1 MKAGGPKT
9 AGERP
14 SQSTLAIGNAGVP
27 GQAVKRRRGSPQPS
41 SAAATSTPGAAEGNR
56 AAHPA
61 QPQHAAE
68 QRASYSLLG
77 SGDVAR
83 LHAIKQEGDS
93 PRALDTQHLPGA
105 GAGLEAGLG
114 GGAAYQAAPG
124 GGVPGLTAAAGG
136 AHGGGKGAKGLL
148 VAQGGLSGL
157 TPVAIGGARG
167 VTRPGPGVTPH
178 AVVMGGLQAGAPPAA
193 AVVSTPTLM
202 AGNRA
207 PGAAA
212 PHPPSPMPP
221 QGHSQLGFGVGGS
234 LSAGSNPGGFLT
246 LPQGPQP
253 PYGVGHGQYGQQTFG
268 MQAHGVVKE
277 EGGGGGQQGQGP
289 PAPSSTARFLA
300 MPPKEGYM
308 RPDVVKLPLEVNT
321 RVACKQRDGK
331 HHMARIIERRLRSG
345 PGPGGSG
352 APEECD
358 YYVHYIKFNRRMD
371 EWVVQSQLDLATV
384 EVEIPELDPKKKKR
398 MLADD
403 PDSDSDHGDFDV
415 NALREHEEFT
425 KLMLQPIEEPSH
437 RPAPPTPHRVDGK
450 REKSWCQALCM
461 LAKLFL
467 DHKTLYFDVDLFLFY
482 ILCELDERGAHMV
495 GYFSKEKQSEEG
507 YNLACILTLPSFQR
521 KGYGKALISLSYE
534 LSKLEGKVGT
544 PERPLSDLG
553 RVSYHGYWT
562 RELLAVLQSHEGS
575 ISIKEL
581 SERTAMKPDD
591 IEATLRQLGLIQM
604 QKGQHVIVAAPHIV
618 KQHLKQAGGPG
629 LVIEP
634 SKIVWTPY
642 NAERE
647 YVQKGH

>member
-1 MKAGGPKT
+1 ML
-9 AGERP
+9 R
-14 SQSTLAIGNAGVP
+14 
-27 GQAVKRRRGSPQPS
+27 
-41 SAAATSTPGAAEGNR
+41 
-56 AAHPA
+56 
-61 QPQHAAE
+61 
-68 QRASYSLLG
+68 
-77 SGDVAR
+77 
-83 LHAIKQEGDS
+83 
-93 PRALDTQHLPGA
+93 HLNK
-105 GAGLEAGLG
+105 L
-114 GGAAYQAAPG
+114 
-124 GGVPGLTAAAGG
+124 
-136 AHGGGKGAKGLL
+136 KM
-148 VAQGGLSGL
+148 
-157 TPVAIGGARG
+157 R
-167 VTRPGPGVTPH
+167 
-178 AVVMGGLQAGAPPAA
+178 
-193 AVVSTPTLM
+193 
-202 AGNRA
+202 
-207 PGAAA
+207 
-212 PHPPSPMPP
+212 HPP
-221 QGHSQLGFGVGGS
+221 G
-234 LSAGSNPGGFLT
+234 
-246 LPQGPQP
+246 
-253 PYGVGHGQYGQQTFG
+253 
-268 MQAHGVVKE
+268 E
-277 EGGGGGQQGQGP
+277 EIY
-289 PAPSSTARFLA
+289 RHNNVCMF
-300 MPPKEGYM
+300 E
-308 RPDVVKLPLEVNT
+308 
-321 RVACKQRDGK
+321 
-331 HHMARIIERRLRSG
+331 
-345 PGPGGSG
+345 
-352 APEECD
+352 
-358 YYVHYIKFNRRMD
+358 
-371 EWVVQSQLDLATV
+371 
-384 EVEIPELDPKKKKR
+384 
-398 MLADD
+398 
-403 PDSDSDHGDFDV
+403 
-415 NALREHEEFT
+415 
-425 KLMLQPIEEPSH
+425 
-437 RPAPPTPHRVDGK
+437 VDGK